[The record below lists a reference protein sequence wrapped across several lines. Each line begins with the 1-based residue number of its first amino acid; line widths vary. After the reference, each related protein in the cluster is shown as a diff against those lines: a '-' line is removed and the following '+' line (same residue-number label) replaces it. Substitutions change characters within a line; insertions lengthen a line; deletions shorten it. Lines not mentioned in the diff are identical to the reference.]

1 MTGKKKMIIA
11 AIAVVVLAAAG
22 VALWLL
28 LRGGSGSEGGVYV
41 QPVSDVNAAGTGLA
55 NRYSGIIETQQ
66 TENVEFDSSK
76 QLSELVVA
84 EGDHVAKGDP
94 LFTYDTQST
103 QLQIQQAQLEIE
115 RMNTTISNNNT
126 QISQLQR
133 DMNAASSADK
143 PGFSAQILQLQA
155 DNAQAEYDIKS
166 KQAEIDKLN
175 AAIDSATVTAGMDG
189 TVESIADLETLLAG
203 GITNPDGTQS
213 TTYITILAD
222 GDYRV
227 KGSVSEQNIY
237 ELSEGMSVI
246 VRSRVDENQTW
257 SGTISSI
264 DTQAESNNNNMYSSS
279 GESASSYA
287 FYVDLASIDGLMLG
301 QHVTIEMDYGQGTP
315 KEGIWLS
322 SGWITQQEDGTAYV
336 WAAKSGGARLEQRTV
351 ELGEY
356 DSNMDEYQIL
366 SGLETSDYLAWP
378 DADCVAGAPTTT
390 EIVLEDDMTGDGAL
404 NGSMGGD
411 GVIDD
416 GMTVDDGMAVSDGT
430 TSDAGATADDGT
442 AADADANMES
452 SSVEPFTEDTAASTA
467 ALG

>member
-1 MTGKKKMIIA
+1 
-11 AIAVVVLAAAG
+11 
-22 VALWLL
+22 
-28 LRGGSGSEGGVYV
+28 
-41 QPVSDVNAAGTGLA
+41 
-55 NRYSGIIETQQ
+55 
-66 TENVEFDSSK
+66 
-76 QLSELVVA
+76 
-84 EGDHVAKGDP
+84 
-94 LFTYDTQST
+94 
-103 QLQIQQAQLEIE
+103 
-115 RMNTTISNNNT
+115 
-126 QISQLQR
+126 
-133 DMNAASSADK
+133 
-143 PGFSAQILQLQA
+143 
-155 DNAQAEYDIKS
+155 
-166 KQAEIDKLN
+166 
-175 AAIDSATVTAGMDG
+175 MDG

-237 ELSEGMSVI
+237 ELSEGMPVI

-411 GVIDD
+411 AVIDD
-416 GMTVDDGMAVSDGT
+416 GMTVDDGMAVGDGT

-467 ALG
+467 AMG

>member
-1 MTGKKKMIIA
+1 MTGKKNDHCRHRCGRSGRS
-11 AIAVVVLAAAG
+11 G

-28 LRGGSGSEGGVYV
+28 LRGGSGSEGASTSSPSAMSMLLKHGAGQPLQRHHRDPADRECGVRLL
-41 QPVSDVNAAGTGLA
+41 QAAQRIGGG
-55 NRYSGIIETQQ
+55 RGRPCGQ
-66 TENVEFDSSK
+66 
-76 QLSELVVA
+76 
-84 EGDHVAKGDP
+84 GDP

-322 SGWITQQEDGTAYV
+322 SGWITQQEDGTA
-336 WAAKSGGARLEQRTV
+336 RLEPPNPAAPGWNSAPWSWVSMTATWTSIRFSPVWRPAIIWPGPMRT
-351 ELGEY
+351 
-356 DSNMDEYQIL
+356 
-366 SGLETSDYLAWP
+366 AW
-378 DADCVAGAPTTT
+378 
-390 EIVLEDDMTGDGAL
+390 
-404 NGSMGGD
+404 
-411 GVIDD
+411 
-416 GMTVDDGMAVSDGT
+416 
-430 TSDAGATADDGT
+430 
-442 AADADANMES
+442 
-452 SSVEPFTEDTAASTA
+452 
-467 ALG
+467 